1 MISPQEVLKKYWG
14 FDEFRPNQLEI
25 IEQIISGRDVLA
37 LLPTGGGKSLCYQVP
52 ALCLEGFTLVI
63 SPLIALMKDQV
74 QQLTERGISAKAIT
88 SGMSRNEIDIVLD
101 NAVHGHYKLLYV
113 SPERL
118 KTDIFKARLP
128 KMKISFLAVDESH
141 CISQWGYDF
150 RPAYLEI
157 SALKDALEDLP
168 TLALTAT
175 ATEDVVK
182 DIQHQ
187 LKFKVPQVI
196 RSSFERKN
204 LSYNIIQTFKKEQE
218 IYNTLKRY
226 HSCAIVYCNT
236 RRQTKTLAHHLSAL
250 GVPAVFYHGGLSME
264 DREHA
269 QKLWQEEKV
278 KVICAT
284 NAFGMG
290 VDKGNVK
297 VVIHYAPPNSIESY
311 FQEVGRAGRDG
322 NEALGFTLYNEKDLK
337 LLDNSIEE
345 KFPPRKDI
353 IRLYKALGN
362 HFQLAIGAG
371 FMQTYSFNLKDF
383 SLKYNLKPKQVY
395 SGLKILE
402 LEGLITLNEA
412 FNLPSRV
419 MILANNK
426 EIYQFKISN
435 AKMAPLIEVLLRTY
449 TGLFDDYVKIDEYL
463 IANRLKVSKFEIINA
478 LNFLKNLNL
487 IDYIET
493 SDQPEI
499 TYLTERLSDNNLEN
513 TGSNIHFLKK
523 KYTEQIESLLQFV
536 QNDTTCRSV
545 QLLHYFGEHHLEPCG
560 HCDACFNNQLKR
572 DPASIEKI
580 DQWILSKL
588 KTPKTAEQLLSPVPA
603 NKRGPIQSRLRIL
616 IDEEIVKVVNQ
627 LLMKA

>member
-14 FDEFRPNQLEI
+14 YEDFRPNQLEI
-25 IEQIISGRDVLA
+25 IEQVISGKDVLA

-52 ALCLEGFTLVI
+52 ALCMQGFTLVI

-74 QQLTERGISAKAIT
+74 QHLTERGISAKAIT

-118 KTDIFKARLP
+118 KTDIFRARLP
-128 KMKISFLAVDESH
+128 KMNISFLAVDESH

-157 SALKDALEDLP
+157 SALKDELKELP

-175 ATEDVVK
+175 ATSDVVK

-187 LKFKVPQVI
+187 LKFKVPNVI
-196 RSSFERKN
+196 KSSFERKN
-204 LSYNIIQTFKKEQE
+204 LSYNIIQTNSKEQE
-218 IYNTLKRY
+218 IFHTLKRFNAP
-226 HSCAIVYCNT
+226 SIVYCNT
-236 RRQTKTLAHHLSAL
+236 RRQTKSLAHHLSSLGIPAL
-250 GVPAVFYHGGLSME
+250 FYHGGMTME

-269 QKLWQEEKV
+269 QNLWSEEKV

-297 VVIHYAPPNSIESY
+297 VVLHFSPPSSIESY
-311 FQEVGRAGRDG
+311 FQEIGRAGRNG
-322 NEALGFTLYNEKDLK
+322 EEAFGYSLFNEKDL
-337 LLDNSIEE
+337 LTLNESIEE

-353 IRLYKALGN
+353 IRIYKALGN

-371 FMQTYSFNLKDF
+371 FMQTFSFNMKDF
-383 SLKYNLKPKQVY
+383 SFKYNLKPKQVY
-395 SGLKILE
+395 NGLKILE
-402 LEGLITLNEA
+402 LEGLISLNEA

-435 AKMAPLIEVLLRTY
+435 AKMAPLVEVLLRTY
-449 TGLFDDYVKIDEYL
+449 SGLFDDYVKIDEYL
-463 IANRLKVSKFEIINA
+463 IANRLKVSRFEIINA

-493 SDQPEI
+493 SDQPEL

-513 TGSNIHFLKK
+513 PSSNIHFLKK

-536 QNDTTCRSV
+536 QNDSTCRSV

-560 HCDACFNNQLKR
+560 KCDACFNNQLKNN
-572 DPASIEKI
+572 PVSIQKI
-580 DQWILSKL
+580 DDWIMK
-588 KTPKTAEQLLSPVPA
+588 KIATPKTIEQLLAPIPA
-603 NKRGPIQSRLRIL
+603 YKRGPIQSRLRVL
-616 IDEEIVKVVNQ
+616 IDEEIIKVVNQ
-627 LLMKA
+627 LLMA